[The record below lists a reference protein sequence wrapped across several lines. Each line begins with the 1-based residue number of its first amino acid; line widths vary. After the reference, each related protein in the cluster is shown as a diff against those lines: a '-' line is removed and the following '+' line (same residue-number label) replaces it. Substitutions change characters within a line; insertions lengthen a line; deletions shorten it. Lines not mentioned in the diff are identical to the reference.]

1 MQRDWSTEQL
11 EAAGPF
17 PPVTVHGTCRN
28 STKLCQGRFKPV
40 IRKNFFTVKV
50 IIHWN
55 RLIKEVVDDP
65 RLSAFQMLLDNALNM
80 FNFWVAPKE
89 VRQSNYM
96 IFEGPFLLNYSILMN
111 INTKFHTLPM
121 PRRQPSI
128 VCQH

>member
-17 PPVTVHGTCRN
+17 LPVTVDRTCRN
-28 STKLCQGRFKPV
+28 STKPCQGRFKPV

-65 RLSAFQMLLDNALNM
+65 CLSAFQMLLDNALNM

-111 INTKFHTLPM
+111 INTHQVSHTAHP
-121 PRRQPSI
+121 
-128 VCQH
+128 

>member
-1 MQRDWSTEQL
+1 M
-11 EAAGPF
+11 
-17 PPVTVHGTCRN
+17 
-28 STKLCQGRFKPV
+28 
-40 IRKNFFTVKV
+40 KV

-111 INTKFHTLPM
+111 INTHQVSHTAHP
-121 PRRQPSI
+121 
-128 VCQH
+128 